1 MSTNKNHMSE
11 KNIIDIHGNSTT
23 NDTSTKGKDT
33 PPLTSQQ
40 AQNIG
45 AAYARLLELRDQKV
59 LTVNTEAEVKGL
71 VEFLSAELLAHASE
85 FLACWIAV
93 KSEYEPALHL
103 LARIGSRVTAI
114 REAKPKVV
122 KSTATT

>member
-1 MSTNKNHMSE
+1 MSE
-11 KNIIDIHGNSTT
+11 KNIVDIHGNTASNSTT
-23 NDTSTKGKDT
+23 NDTPKGKDA
-33 PPLTSQQ
+33 PPLTGQQ

-45 AAYARLLELRDQKV
+45 AAYARLIELREQKV

-71 VEFLSAELLAHASE
+71 VEFLSSEFLAHASE

-103 LARIGSRVTAI
+103 LARIGTRVTAI
-114 REAKPKVV
+114 REAKSKVA
-122 KSTATT
+122 KPN